1 MCVFQRN
8 GNQKKGRVA
17 IFISTK
23 IDFKLK
29 MVKRDKEGHY
39 IMAKVSI
46 NEKYVAI

>member
-17 IFISTK
+17 IFISTR

-29 MVKRDKEGHY
+29 MVKRDKRRSLYNDRGVNPPK
-39 IMAKVSI
+39 IRQ
-46 NEKYVAI
+46 

>member
-17 IFISTK
+17 IFISTR

-29 MVKRDKEGHY
+29 MVKRDKEDHY
-39 IMAKVSI
+39 IMIEGSI
-46 NEKYVAI
+46 HQRYDSK